1 MGASRCTL
9 PRTHPSRGV
18 RTLSPSGVPHRLPLL
33 PGHDPGA
40 GPHRRPR
47 SRRRMR
53 TLRVSFVADTEAW
66 GGAETWLVHHLRRAR
81 RHDVEPSV
89 VCAEPVADRFRPWV
103 PAGSLAVVP
112 LARHAVQAPA
122 TAAALAAQEP
132 DVVLVNLV
140 DPGSNAATM
149 AAALAVAPTAAMLHL
164 PGATGEGRERDSLAP
179 LYGDL
184 AILLT
189 PSEAG
194 ARPGRAE
201 LTEPPGGGPGGR
213 HRGGHPRPPPP
224 APPPPPPPGRGGP
237 PPAAAAG
244 PRRSPPPE
252 DRGARTADAAEGHRR
267 PAGGRARDGR
277 RRPAPGGLHR
287 WPRTGRGRPAGRGSR
302 AARDLRRLGCR
313 AAPVPGRR
321 GRLLPALPARGAAT
335 RASRGHGRGS
345 SLRRDRRRRRPGA
358 RRERGGPGAAGGATG
373 ARPRPVPAA
382 RGPRPEVP
390 TGPGRAGVRRG
401 PLRRRRHGSPDLRG
415 AAVRPRGDGVPVGRL
430 SPGASAALRSGHGGG
445 GRRCRAA
452 VRDFRRSR
460 PRR

>member
-9 PRTHPSRGV
+9 PRTHPSRGM
-18 RTLSPSGVPHRLPLL
+18 RPLSPSRVPHRLPLL

-66 GGAETWLVHHLRRAR
+66 GGAETWLVHPLRRAR

-89 VCAEPVADRFRPWV
+89 VCAEPVADRFRPWL
-103 PAGSLAVVP
+103 PAGSLGVVP

-164 PGATGEGRERDSLAP
+164 PGATGEGRERDSLAH

-194 ARPGRAE
+194 ARQVRAE
-201 LTEPPGGGPGGR
+201 LTEPSGGVLVTCNGVDIPDRPHGPAGHRPPRIGVHARLTRQKGIDVLLGAVRAMVDDGRRLEVCIGGR
-213 HRGGHPRPPPP
+213 
-224 APPPPPPPGRGGP
+224 GRDEAALQ
-237 PPAAAAG
+237 AAAAG
-244 PRRSPPPE
+244 LPVTFVGWVAEPRRFLGGVDVFCLPSRHEGLPLALLEAMAEGLPCVATDVGDVRVRVGSAVDLVPPE
-252 DRGARTADAAEGHRR
+252 EPLALALA
-267 PAGGRARDGR
+267 
-277 RRPAPGGLHR
+277 L
-287 WPRTGRGRPAGRGSR
+287 S
-302 AARDLRRLGCR
+302 
-313 AAPVPGRR
+313 
-321 GRLLPALPARGAAT
+321 RLLED
-335 RASRGHGRGS
+335 
-345 SLRRDRRRRRPGA
+345 RDRRSRLA
-358 RRERGGPGAAGGATG
+358 L
-373 ARPRPVPAA
+373 AA
-382 RGPRPEVP
+382 RECAEARFDAADMAAR
-390 TGPGRAGVRRG
+390 TYGV
-401 PLRRRRHGSPDLRG
+401 
-415 AAVRPRGDGVPVGRL
+415 
-430 SPGASAALRSGHGGG
+430 LRSVL
-445 GRRCRAA
+445 AA
-452 VRDFRRSR
+452 TASR
-460 PRR
+460 